1 MGRAIGIDLGTTN
14 SCVAVFQQGRP
25 MVVPNQEGSTTTPSV
40 VAISSGKTRLV
51 GAIARRQAMT
61 NPRNTVASAK
71 RLIGRKVDSPG
82 IAQALS
88 YLSYNVVGAD
98 NGDAM
103 VEIEGKRYSIPELQ
117 AEVLLAMRKTAEAYL
132 GEPVADAV
140 ITVPAYF
147 NDAQRQATKDAG
159 LIAGLKVLRIINEP
173 TAAALAYGMDKT
185 ERQVVAV
192 YDLGGGT
199 FDVSILEIGEGVFQV
214 KATSGDTFLGGDD
227 FDRRI
232 MEYLSA
238 EFSKANGFDLPVDP
252 VVNQRLH
259 DAAEEAKQ
267 ILSME
272 TETSVNLPFLT
283 ITPTGPRHLSA
294 LLTRAKLEELT
305 ADLVERTL
313 DPCRQA
319 LADCGLK
326 VGDIG
331 HVILVGGQT
340 RMPRIRETV
349 RSFFRREPHTDIN
362 PDEVVAL
369 GAALQGAVLKGDY
382 DDVLLLDVTP
392 LSLGLETKGG
402 LFTSFIDRNT
412 TIPTRKSLNFTTTED
427 NQSTVTIHILQGER
441 KMAADNISLAKFD
454 LVGIPPTPRGFPKI
468 EVTFDIDVNGILS
481 VSAKDQA
488 SGQSQAVRVTPT
500 SGLSPEDIN
509 RILDQSAAST
519 IDDQAKRSM
528 AVAFND
534 AEATIYTAENL
545 LRNYG
550 GQLHSEQRDHIGE
563 LIRGIKDAM
572 ERKNRLHVE
581 RLSNELRMMTTHLVN
596 TLI

>member
-1 MGRAIGIDLGTTN
+1 MSRAIGIDLGTTN
-14 SCVAVFQQGRP
+14 SCVAVFHQGRP
-25 MVVPNQEGSTTTPSV
+25 LVIPNHEGSTTTPSV
-40 VAISSGKTRLV
+40 VAFAGGTTRLV
-51 GAIARRQAMT
+51 GAIAKRQALA
-61 NPRNTVASAK
+61 NPRNTIASVK
-71 RLIGRKVDSPG
+71 RLIGRKFDIPG
-82 IAQALS
+82 LAQALS
-88 YLSYNVVGAD
+88 YLSYNVVASD

-103 VEIEGKRYSIPELQ
+103 VELEGKRYSIPEIQ
-117 AEVLLAMRKTAEAYL
+117 AEILLAMRKTAENHL
-132 GEPVADAV
+132 GESITDAV

-173 TAAALAYGMDKT
+173 TAAALAYGMDKSD
-185 ERQVVAV
+185 RRIVAV

-199 FDVSILEIGEGVFQV
+199 FDVSILEIGESVFQV

-232 MEYLSA
+232 MAYLA
-238 EFSKANGFDLPVDP
+238 DEFRRVNGVALPVDP
-252 VVNQRLH
+252 VITQRLH

-267 ILSME
+267 ILSLE
-272 TETSVNLPFLT
+272 TETPINLPFLA
-283 ITPTGPRHLSA
+283 IIPAGPRHLS
-294 LLTRAKLEELT
+294 LVLTRAKLEELT
-305 ADLVERTL
+305 ADLIEKTL
-313 DPCRQA
+313 EPCRQA

-340 RMPRIRETV
+340 RMPKVRETV
-349 RSFFRREPHTDIN
+349 RAFFKREPHTDIN

-369 GAALQGAVLKGDY
+369 GAALQGAVLKGDF

-412 TIPTRKSLNFTTTED
+412 TIPTRKTLNFTTTED

-454 LVGIPPTPRGFPKI
+454 LVGIPATPRGFPKI

-481 VSAKDQA
+481 VSARDLA
-488 SGQSQAVRVTPT
+488 SGQSQAIRVTPT
-500 SGLSPEDIN
+500 SGLAPQDIS
-509 RILDQSAAST
+509 RILEQAAAT
-519 IDDQAKRSM
+519 TADDLAKRSL

-534 AEATIYTAENL
+534 AEAVIYTAENL

-550 GQLHSEQRDHIGE
+550 GQLHAEQRDHIGD
-563 LIRGIKDAM
+563 LVRGIKEAM
-572 ERKNRLHVE
+572 ERKNRPHVE
-581 RLSNELRMMTTHLVN
+581 RLSNELRLMTTHLVN

>member
-1 MGRAIGIDLGTTN
+1 MSRAIGIDLGTTN
-14 SCVAVFQQGRP
+14 SCVAVFHQGRP
-25 MVVPNQEGSTTTPSV
+25 LVIPNHEGSTTTPSV
-40 VAISSGKTRLV
+40 VAFTGGTTRLV
-51 GAIARRQAMT
+51 GAIAKRQALA
-61 NPRNTVASAK
+61 NPRNTIASVK
-71 RLIGRKVDSPG
+71 RLIGRKFDSPG
-82 IAQALS
+82 LAQALS
-88 YLSYNVVGAD
+88 YLSYSVVASD

-103 VEIEGKRYSIPELQ
+103 VELEGKRYSIPEIQ
-117 AEVLLAMRKTAEAYL
+117 AEILLAMRKTAENHL
-132 GEPVADAV
+132 GESITDAV

-173 TAAALAYGMDKT
+173 TAAALAYGMDKSD
-185 ERQVVAV
+185 RRVVAV

-199 FDVSILEIGEGVFQV
+199 FDVSILEIGESVFQV

-232 MEYLSA
+232 MAYLA
-238 EFSKANGFDLPVDP
+238 DEFRRVNGIALPVDP
-252 VVNQRLH
+252 VVTQRLH

-267 ILSME
+267 ILSLE
-272 TETSVNLPFLT
+272 TETPINLPFLA
-283 ITPTGPRHLSA
+283 ITPTGPRHLS
-294 LLTRAKLEELT
+294 LVLTRAKLEELT
-305 ADLVERTL
+305 ADLIEKTL
-313 DPCRQA
+313 EPCRQA

-326 VGDIG
+326 VSDIG

-340 RMPRIRETV
+340 RMPKVRETV
-349 RSFFRREPHTDIN
+349 RAFFKRDPHTDIN

-369 GAALQGAVLKGDY
+369 GAALQGAVLKGDF

-402 LFTSFIDRNT
+402 VFTSFIDRNT
-412 TIPTRKSLNFTTTED
+412 TIPTRKTLNFTTTED

-481 VSAKDQA
+481 VSARDLA

-500 SGLSPEDIN
+500 SGLAPQDIS
-509 RILDQSAAST
+509 RILEQAAAT
-519 IDDQAKRSM
+519 TADDQAKRSL
-528 AVAFND
+528 AVTFND
-534 AEATIYTAENL
+534 AEAVIYTAENL

-550 GQLHSEQRDHIGE
+550 GQLHAEQRDHIGD
-563 LIRGIKDAM
+563 LVRGIKEAM
-572 ERKNRLHVE
+572 ERKNRSHVE
-581 RLSNELRMMTTHLVN
+581 RLSNELRLMTSHLVN